1 MLSQQEN
8 LVSKLV
14 LLADVLNM
22 DYTLGGS
29 YPAWEYT
36 PHSFLQEC
44 CQSVY
49 KSLTG
54 QPLKVMAVHGGLECG
69 IFKLK
74 EPNLDIVALGCDGGG
89 AHTPDEW
96 LDLNSFERV
105 YNYLAE
111 VLKALA
117 I

>member
-1 MLSQQEN
+1 
-8 LVSKLV
+8 
-14 LLADVLNM
+14 
-22 DYTLGGS
+22 
-29 YPAWEYT
+29 
-36 PHSFLQEC
+36 
-44 CQSVY
+44 
-49 KSLTG
+49 
-54 QPLKVMAVHGGLECG
+54 MAVHGGLECG

-74 EPNLDIVALGCDGGG
+74 EPNLDIVALGCDDGG